1 MYSVLLASKHS
12 SKIPEYKV
20 DLREIFGNEDD
31 CFEKAIS
38 LLADE
43 SAHELNI
50 KCTSVALHP
59 DQLCAVL
66 PRMA

>member
-1 MYSVLLASKHS
+1 M
-12 SKIPEYKV
+12 